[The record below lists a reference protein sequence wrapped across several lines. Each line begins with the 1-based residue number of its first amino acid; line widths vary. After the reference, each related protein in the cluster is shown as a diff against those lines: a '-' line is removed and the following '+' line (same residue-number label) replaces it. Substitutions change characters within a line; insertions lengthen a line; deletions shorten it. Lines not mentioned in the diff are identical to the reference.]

1 MHTDPELLALLA
13 LGEPFGS
20 DDDRDHVAACRA
32 CAGELAELRWVVQ
45 LARGAAA
52 LTLVEPGAQVWDAVC
67 RELDARPAQERFPAS
82 PEPRAHALLT
92 PVAGPWTAASG
103 EAELSTDGSGRRML
117 QVSLDTELPGA
128 GVRQAWLVHRD
139 DPAQRQTLGILDG
152 RHGLWTVAHG
162 IDLEQY
168 PILEITQQ
176 SFGSTEHSG
185 QTIVRGELLL
195 VA

>member
-13 LGEPFGS
+13 LGEPSGS
-20 DDDRDHVAACRA
+20 DDDLAHVATCRA

-45 LARGAAA
+45 LARGAAS
-52 LTLVEPGAQVWDAVC
+52 LTLVEPGPQVWDAVR
-67 RELDARPAQERFPAS
+67 RELDSRPAEDLVPMS
-82 PEPRAHALLT
+82 PETRAHALLVPVQT
-92 PVAGPWTAASG
+92 PWAEASG
-103 EAELSTDGSGRRML
+103 RAELSTDGSGRRML
-117 QVSLDTELPGA
+117 QVSLHAQLPSA

-152 RHGLWTVAHG
+152 PHGLWTVEHA
-162 IDLEQY
+162 IDLEEY

>member
-1 MHTDPELLALLA
+1 MHTDPEQLALLA
-13 LGEPFGS
+13 LGEPFAT
-20 DDDRDHVAACRA
+20 DADTEHVAACRA

-52 LTLVEPGAQVWDAVC
+52 LTLVEPGPQVWAAVR
-67 RELDARPAQERFPAS
+67 RELDARPAEESRAPQEPK
-82 PEPRAHALLT
+82 AHALL
-92 PVAGPWTAASG
+92 VALQGPWAEASG
-103 EAELSTDGSGRRML
+103 EADLSTDGNGRRLL
-117 QVSLDTELPGA
+117 QVSLHAGLPSS

-139 DPAQRQTLGILDG
+139 DPTQRQTLGILDG
-152 RHGLWTVAHG
+152 GYGLWTVARA

-168 PILEITQQ
+168 PILEITEQ

>member
-1 MHTDPELLALLA
+1 MHTDPEQLALLA

-20 DDDRDHVAACRA
+20 DSDRDHVAACRA

-52 LTLVEPGAQVWDAVC
+52 LTLVEPGPQVWAAVR
-67 RELDARPAQERFPAS
+67 RELDARPAEEGFATP
-82 PEPRAHALLT
+82 PEPRAHALLAAV
-92 PVAGPWTAASG
+92 PGPWTDASG

-117 QVSLDTELPGA
+117 QVSLHSELPSA

-152 RHGLWTVAHG
+152 RHGLWTVAHA

-176 SFGSTEHSG
+176 SIGSTAHSG